1 MSNIPDDLVYPHAI
15 VYASSQAAMET
26 TTMESAELIGAFE
39 AFRYQDGEE
48 IQKIWN
54 PAFVFFAYL
63 LSCVSSYAAVHLL
76 DHGLWRSDES
86 KKVAV
91 AIRYPDIH
99 AACLLAFGSVWS
111 MHFVSSSC

>member
-1 MSNIPDDLVYPHAI
+1 MSNIPDDLVYPHAVI
-15 VYASSQAAMET
+15 QTSYAAMDT
-26 TTMESAELIGAFE
+26 VAPELIGAFE
-39 AFRYQDGEE
+39 AFRYQDDEE